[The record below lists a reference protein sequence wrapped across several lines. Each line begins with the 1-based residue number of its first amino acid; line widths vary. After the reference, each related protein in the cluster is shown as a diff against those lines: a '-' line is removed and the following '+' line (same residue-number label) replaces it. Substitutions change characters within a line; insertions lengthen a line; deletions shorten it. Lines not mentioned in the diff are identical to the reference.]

1 MDGLHP
7 AVRSVSFGDL
17 TGLEHLIAQ
26 RPRIHRVRQI
36 APVTFVAFHA
46 RTHMEDNEMTQRN
59 LAQLAKTQRF

>member
-1 MDGLHP
+1 
-7 AVRSVSFGDL
+7 
-17 TGLEHLIAQ
+17 
-26 RPRIHRVRQI
+26 VRQI